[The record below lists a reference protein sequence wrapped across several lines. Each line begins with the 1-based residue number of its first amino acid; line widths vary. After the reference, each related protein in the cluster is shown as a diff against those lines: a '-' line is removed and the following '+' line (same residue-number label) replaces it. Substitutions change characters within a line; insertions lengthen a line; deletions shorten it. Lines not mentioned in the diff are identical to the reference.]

1 MSPNQCQSISVFPS
15 FGLLPYSKPIRDAA
29 MTEMNT
35 YDWPGN
41 IRQLHNVV
49 ARLCARSDGPS
60 ITCGVVRKELL
71 RFGHVPKNDGG
82 ILLPPDCRMLFP
94 GESIHQFNRRI
105 RGKLI
110 E

>member
-1 MSPNQCQSISVFPS
+1 
-15 FGLLPYSKPIRDAA
+15 

-35 YDWPGN
+35 YDWPRN

-94 GESIHQFNRRI
+94 GESIHQFNRRVK
-105 RGKLI
+105 RRLI
-110 E
+110 ETVRSEWIDQRFQSSTRA